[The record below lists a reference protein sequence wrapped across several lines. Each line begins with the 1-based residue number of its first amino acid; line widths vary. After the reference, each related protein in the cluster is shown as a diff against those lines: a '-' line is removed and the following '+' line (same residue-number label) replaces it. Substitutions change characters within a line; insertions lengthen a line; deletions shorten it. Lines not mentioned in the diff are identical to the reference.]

1 MKTRPLIFIVL
12 MMFCVGMKAQKSK
25 PLMVNMSKHKD
36 FFTAKDI
43 IEGKTKV
50 NTPEWAVERL
60 EQFKDTTSYLPYSLL
75 YLGIANEKGKGTKR
89 DLDKA
94 ISLYKASIEAG
105 CMSAYWYLGLL
116 YKNAPRDRQ
125 DFVKSLA
132 CYEKAMRMKPDTI
145 VDFPYS
151 AAYMYYKGLGCKQDY
166 KHAMELYKM
175 CAEKK
180 DAASMYMLGLCYRN
194 GFGCERNVTLARQ
207 YLEDAAF
214 KHNHRA
220 SLSELKKT
228 DPEAITPSLIY
239 ERKWDVPLE
248 SMPEIKPV
256 KFMVDD
262 VCGEYEGLWLTY
274 DWSGQKLVRE
284 KHLMVSMHRSD
295 DGNIVGR
302 WTTEE
307 DTIDVK
313 ASIATDGKL
322 TFDDTNVKL
331 RDRYMS
337 NGIRCVFDY
346 FDVVSAGTTLS
357 GKLQLY
363 SLSLREPER
372 PMFVILKKKRM

>member
-1 MKTRPLIFIVL
+1 MKTRPLLIIVL
-12 MMFCVGMKAQKSK
+12 MMFCVGMKAQTDMEL
-25 PLMVNMSKHKD
+25 LMGNGKYKD
-36 FFTAKDI
+36 YYTALDI
-43 IEGKTKV
+43 IAGKTKV
-50 NTPEWAVERL
+50 NTLEWAVNIL
-60 EQFKDTTSYLPYSLL
+60 EQYKDSLRFRPHAL
-75 YLGIANEKGKGTKR
+75 EALGFAYEKGRGTKR

-94 ISLYKASIEAG
+94 ILYYNAAIEAG
-105 CMSAYWYLGLL
+105 NVYTYRNLGLL
-116 YKNAPRDRQ
+116 YHNAPRDRQ

-132 CYEKAMRMKPDTI
+132 CYEKAMRMRPDTI

-228 DPEAITPSLIY
+228 DPEVITPSLIY

-284 KHLMVSMHRSD
+284 KHLTVSMLRSD
-295 DGNIVGR
+295 YGNIVGR

-337 NGIRCVFDY
+337 NDIRCVFDY